1 MKITAE
7 IIEHNGGGSANVR
20 IALTHEEN
28 DQIERDGDLLLIKAA
43 NAVSVLINAIA
54 ADLFAEETDNA
65 KADAFTELIGTLATD
80 TRNNKDYVSTLTLRK
95 GTK

>member
-7 IIEHNGGGSANVR
+7 IIEHNGGGSADVKM
-20 IALTHEEN
+20 ALTHEEKA
-28 DQIERDGDLLLIKAA
+28 QIERDGDLLVIKAA

-54 ADLFAEETDNA
+54 ADLFAEETDNV

-95 GTK
+95 GTE